1 MALSD
6 LAVRNAKP
14 GAKPRK
20 LYDERGLFLLV
31 NPTGS
36 KWWRLKYRFADREK
50 LLSLG
55 TYPDVSLKDARD
67 RRDEARQLLAAGSDP
82 GEARKAAKVVAQADL
97 ETFKI
102 IACEWLENRSPLW
115 AVGHGEKIR
124 RRFDL
129 DVFPRIGGLPIAGVT
144 APEILKMAKLI
155 ESHGAIETAHRAV
168 QNCGQV
174 IRYAIATGRAVSDPT
189 PALRG
194 ALTPTREKHHASITE
209 PKAVGA
215 LLRAIDGYR
224 GSYVTR
230 SALRLAPLVF
240 VRPGEL
246 RKAEWSEFDL
256 DNAEWRIP
264 AARMKMRQPHVV
276 PLASQALAI
285 IEELKP
291 LTGKGV
297 HLFPGARGRGR
308 HMSENTI
315 TAALRRLGF
324 TKDDMTGHG
333 FRSMASTLLN
343 ELGWHR
349 DAIERQL
356 AHQERD
362 AIRAAYNS
370 LSKLQRLPAK
380 CVDWLSEK
388 LPLAKP
394 PIYGTMELGEFYRL
408 SIREVVGIGFPYGL
422 EGDFQESI
430 PV

>member
-6 LAVRNAKP
+6 LVVRNAKP

-20 LYDERGLFLLV
+20 LYDERGLFLLI

-55 TYPDVSLKDARD
+55 TYPDVSLKNARD
-67 RRDEARQLLAAGSDP
+67 RREEARQLLVEGRDP
-82 GEARKAAKVVAQADL
+82 GEVRKAAKVVTRADHV
-97 ETFKI
+97 TFKTV
-102 IACEWLENRSPLW
+102 ACEWVESRSSIW
-115 AVGHGEKIR
+115 AVGHAEKIS
-124 RRFDL
+124 RRFEL
-129 DVFPRIGGLPIAGVT
+129 DVFPQIGSLPITAVT
-144 APEILKMAKLI
+144 APELLKMAKLI
-155 ESHGAIETAHRAV
+155 ESRGAIETAHRAV

-174 IRYAIATGRAVSDPT
+174 IRFAIATGRAVSDPT

-230 SALRLAPLVF
+230 CALRLAPLVF

-256 DNAEWRIP
+256 DNSEWRIP

-276 PLASQALAI
+276 PLASQAVAI
-285 IEELKP
+285 LNELKP
-291 LTGKGV
+291 LTGKGLYV
-297 HLFPGARGRGR
+297 FPGARGRGR

-324 TKDDMTGHG
+324 SKDDMTGHG
-333 FRSMASTLLN
+333 FRSMASTMLN
-343 ELGWHR
+343 EHGWHR

-362 AIRAAYNS
+362 AIRAAYNYAEH
-370 LSKLQRLPAK
+370 LPERREMMQSWADFLDGLRDGA
-380 CVDWLSEK
+380 VVI
-388 LPLAKP
+388 
-394 PIYGTMELGEFYRL
+394 PIKRGMR
-408 SIREVVGIGFPYGL
+408 R
-422 EGDFQESI
+422 
-430 PV
+430 

>member
-6 LAVRNAKP
+6 RIVRNAKP

-31 NPTGS
+31 NPNGS
-36 KWWRLKYRFADREK
+36 KWWRLKYRFAGREK

-55 TYPDVSLKDARD
+55 TCPDVSLKEARN
-67 RRDEARQLLAAGSDP
+67 RREEARQLLLDGRDP
-82 GEARKAAKVVAQADL
+82 GEVRKAAKVVARADH
-97 ETFKI
+97 ETFETV
-102 IACEWLENRSPLW
+102 ASEWLKSRSSTW

-124 RRFDL
+124 RRFEL
-129 DVFPRIGGLPIAGVT
+129 DVFPRIGSLPIAAVT
-144 APEILKMAKLI
+144 TPVLLEMAKLV
-155 ESHGAIETAHRAV
+155 EGRGAIETAHRAV

-174 IRYAIATGRAVSDPT
+174 IRYAIATGRAVIDPT

-230 SALRLAPLVF
+230 AALKLAPLVF

-256 DNAEWRIP
+256 DNSEWRIP
-264 AARMKMRQPHVV
+264 AARMKMRQPHIV
-276 PLASQALAI
+276 PLASQAVAI
-285 IEELKP
+285 LNELKP
-291 LTGKGV
+291 LTGKGLHV
-297 HLFPGARGRGR
+297 FPGARGRGR
-308 HMSENTI
+308 HMSENTV

-324 TKDDMTGHG
+324 SKDDMTGHG
-333 FRSMASTLLN
+333 FRSMASTMLN
-343 ELGWHR
+343 EQGWHR

-362 AIRAAYNS
+362 AIRAAYNYAEH
-370 LSKLQRLPAK
+370 LPERRKMMQAWADYLDGLRIGAK
-380 CVDWLSEK
+380 VIEINRARNS
-388 LPLAKP
+388 
-394 PIYGTMELGEFYRL
+394 
-408 SIREVVGIGFPYGL
+408 
-422 EGDFQESI
+422 
-430 PV
+430 